1 VYVKSLT
8 LRGFKSFASAT
19 SLRFERGITCV
30 VGPNGSGK
38 SNIVDAFAWVM
49 GEQGAKS
56 LRGGK
61 MDDVVFAGTASRPP
75 LGRAEVTLTI
85 DNTDGALPIDY
96 TEVTI
101 SRLLFRSGQSE
112 YAING
117 NQCRLLDV
125 TELLSDSGLGREM
138 HVIVGQGQLD
148 EVLHAGPEAR
158 RALIE
163 EAAGVLKHRRRKEK
177 ALRKL
182 EAMQVNLTRL
192 VDLTGELRRRLG
204 PLGRQAAIARRA
216 ATIQADLRDAKL
228 RLLADDFAGAAA
240 ALERGEADEAAAL
253 ARRALL
259 ENLLAQ
265 ARRQESALD
274 ADEQLHA
281 PRLEA
286 ALNTWFELSSSAERL
301 RGVANLARERH
312 SLLTAD
318 QAPARPGRDP
328 GELDAEAASLR
339 EQEAVLG
346 EALEAA
352 RAALGKATEGRTGA
366 EADLAAAE
374 RLLADQVRAAAARA
388 DQLARLRGQVGAARS
403 RVTASEEEAARLA
416 DAIEQARSRARFAQR
431 EHQEAQEMAVGGT
444 DDRAGLA
451 AAHEEAATA
460 LAGSSARVA
469 ECRAADR
476 LASAERAALVARRQ
490 ALEEGLRAVQDG
502 TAASAALL
510 ADPEWAGHVLGGVAA
525 LLTVAEGAQEAIT
538 AALGGAADAVAVA
551 GLDAAVAIL
560 HGLKGADAGTA
571 GLVIAGAGANPGG
584 RAGESSPGRGAA
596 GDLPPGVVPAVDLV
610 KAPAELTAALAGLLS
625 GVVVADDLAAARD
638 VVRARPELRVVTR
651 DGDLLGAHWA
661 LGGSAKPPSML
672 AMRAAAEE
680 AAAAL
685 AAAERAAREAA
696 ATLAS
701 ALADEERH
709 REATG
714 RALAGMR
721 AADKAA
727 AESSGRL
734 GRLAGAARA
743 AQEEA
748 ARLEAAVASVTEQ
761 RERDA
766 TALSGLVA
774 KLEEAEAGEDG
785 ASETGAAGQEP
796 GAPEAPDR
804 DGLAAQA
811 SAAREAETDARLEVR
826 TAEERLRAIAGR
838 ADALAAAAV
847 RERRAAEAAVARRRL
862 RVQQAEV
869 AGAVAIGA
877 DAALAR
883 IAESL
888 AAAQADREAAEQ
900 ASKGRAEAL
909 KEVRSRVRAIATD
922 LDRVVDTAHGAEVS
936 RAEQR
941 MRVEQM
947 VARAAEEFG
956 VDTETLLAEYGPD
969 VPVPVFEE
977 AEPATP
983 RRRRPGPAV
992 QASTAQ
998 ASTAQA
1004 STAQAST
1011 AQASAAQAGPAQGAL
1026 APGGLAQS
1034 GAGQT
1039 GPGQNGSGQDGSER
1053 DGSGQDGPEQ
1063 DSSEQDGAGHDGSG
1077 QAGAG
1082 PRAARAAQRAPLQGE
1097 MAGGEPFAGGN
1108 GISRNGASGNGVSKN
1123 GADAAVTGADERHQA
1138 EPGVVRIPAA
1148 RSAPGTVAG
1157 TAQDAAEEGA
1167 TADSPA
1173 QDAQAVGTA
1182 DRPAQPIRTIPYI
1195 RAEQEK
1201 RAATAQRQLDQLGK
1215 VNPLALEE
1223 YAALE
1228 ERHQFLAN
1236 QLEDLKKT
1244 RRDLLTVVKEVDDRV
1259 QQVFTSAFADTAAE
1273 FEQIFSRLFPGG
1285 EGRLVLTEPDDMLA
1299 TGIDVEARPPGKK
1312 VKRLSLLSGG
1322 ERSLTAIAFLLAIF
1336 KARPSPFYVL
1346 DEVEAALDDTNLQR
1360 LLGIFEELRGIS
1372 QLIIVTHQ
1380 KRTMEVADALY
1391 GTTMQGD
1398 GVSAVVSQRLR
1409 ERERA

>member
-1 VYVKSLT
+1 MYVKSLT

-19 SLRFERGITCV
+19 SLRFEPGITCV

-49 GEQGAKS
+49 GEQGVKS

-138 HVIVGQGQLD
+138 HVVVGQGNLD
-148 EVLHAGPEAR
+148 DVLHAGPEAR

-182 EAMQVNLTRL
+182 EAMQANLTRL

-216 ATIQADLRDAKL
+216 ASIQADLRDARL
-228 RLLADDFAGAAA
+228 RLLADDFAGAAV
-240 ALERGEADEAAAL
+240 ALERGEADEAAAQ
-253 ARRALL
+253 ARRAEL
-259 ENLLAQ
+259 ESLLAQ
-265 ARRQESALD
+265 ARQQESALD

-286 ALNTWFELSSSAERL
+286 ALGTWFELSALAERL

-312 SLLTAD
+312 ALLAAD
-318 QAPARPGRDP
+318 PGPARPGRDP
-328 GELDAEAASLR
+328 DELEAEAASLR
-339 EQEAVLG
+339 EREAVLG

-352 RAALGKATEGRTGA
+352 QALLAGATGDRTAA

-374 RLLADQVRAAAARA
+374 RLLADQTRAAAVRA
-388 DQLARLRGQVGAARS
+388 DDLARLRGRVGAARS
-403 RVTASEEEAARLA
+403 RVAASEEEAARLA
-416 DAIEQARSRARFAQR
+416 DATEQATSRARAARR
-431 EHQEAQEMAVGGT
+431 EYEEAQELAASATG
-444 DDRAGLA
+444 DRGGLA
-451 AAHEEAATA
+451 AAHEEAGAA
-460 LAGSSARVA
+460 LADSSARA
-469 ECRAADR
+469 AQCRAAER
-476 LASAERAALVARRQ
+476 VAGAERAALAARCQ

-510 ADPEWAGHVLGGVAA
+510 ADPEWSGHVLGGVAA

-560 HGLKGADAGTA
+560 HGLKGAGAGTA
-571 GLVIAGAGANPGG
+571 GLVIAEA
-584 RAGESSPGRGAA
+584 SPGPARPGTRPVRAPA
-596 GDLPPGVVPAVDLV
+596 GLAEGLPPGVIPAVDLV
-610 KAPAELTAALAGLLS
+610 KAPGDLSAAVAGLLA
-625 GVVVADDLAAARD
+625 GVVVAGDLAQAREL
-638 VVRARPELRVVTR
+638 VRTRPELRVVTR

-661 LGGSAKPPSML
+661 HGGSARPPSML

-680 AAAAL
+680 AAEGL
-685 AAAERAAREAA
+685 AAAERAAHQAA
-696 ATLAS
+696 AALA
-701 ALADEERH
+701 AAVADEERD
-709 REATG
+709 RDAAG
-714 RALAGMR
+714 QALAGVR

-748 ARLEAAVASVTEQ
+748 TRLEAAIATVGKQ
-761 RERDA
+761 RERDLAALAGLTA
-766 TALSGLVA
+766 TLA
-774 KLEEAEAGEDG
+774 EAEEGAQATGGAPAGG
-785 ASETGAAGQEP
+785 APADSAGPGAAQEV
-796 GAPEAPDR
+796 PDR
-804 DGLAAQA
+804 DSLAAAA

-838 ADALAAAAV
+838 ADALAAAAL
-847 RERRAAEAAVARRRL
+847 RERRAAEAAVAARRL
-862 RVQQAEV
+862 RAQQADVAAAVATGAEV
-869 AGAVAIGA
+869 AL
-877 DAALAR
+877 DR

-888 AAAQADREAAEQ
+888 ATAQAERAAAEQ
-900 ASKGRAEAL
+900 ASRGRAESFKQVRAR
-909 KEVRSRVRAIATD
+909 VRSLAAD
-922 LDRVVDTAHGAEVS
+922 LDRVVDTAHGAEVT

-941 MRVEQM
+941 MRLEQV

-956 VDTETLLAEYGPD
+956 VDTDALVAEYGPD
-969 VPVPVFEE
+969 VPVPVPDEPKAAAADDDGVADLVAGD
-977 AEPATP
+977 AEPAT
-983 RRRRPGPAV
+983 V
-992 QASTAQ
+992 
-998 ASTAQA
+998 
-1004 STAQAST
+1004 
-1011 AQASAAQAGPAQGAL
+1011 
-1026 APGGLAQS
+1026 
-1034 GAGQT
+1034 
-1039 GPGQNGSGQDGSER
+1039 
-1053 DGSGQDGPEQ
+1053 
-1063 DSSEQDGAGHDGSG
+1063 
-1077 QAGAG
+1077 
-1082 PRAARAAQRAPLQGE
+1082 
-1097 MAGGEPFAGGN
+1097 
-1108 GISRNGASGNGVSKN
+1108 
-1123 GADAAVTGADERHQA
+1123 
-1138 EPGVVRIPAA
+1138 
-1148 RSAPGTVAG
+1148 
-1157 TAQDAAEEGA
+1157 
-1167 TADSPA
+1167 
-1173 QDAQAVGTA
+1173 
-1182 DRPAQPIRTIPYI
+1182 RTIPYL

-1201 RAATAQRQLDQLGK
+1201 RAATAHRQLAQLGK

-1223 YAALE
+1223 FAALE
-1228 ERHQFLAN
+1228 ERHAFLAT

-1273 FEQIFSRLFPGG
+1273 FEQIFARLFPGG

-1360 LLGIFEELRGIS
+1360 LLQIFEELRGSS

>member
-1 VYVKSLT
+1 MGCRIRPVAAGAMSGGEESPRVYVKSLT

-19 SLRFERGITCV
+19 SLRFEPGITCV

-85 DNTDGALPIDY
+85 DNADGALPIDY

-117 NQCRLLDV
+117 NHCRLLDV

-138 HVIVGQGQLD
+138 HVIVGQGNLD
-148 EVLHAGPEAR
+148 DVLHAGPEAR

-182 EAMQVNLTRL
+182 EAMQANLTRL

-240 ALERGEADEAAAL
+240 ALERGEADEAAAQ
-253 ARRALL
+253 ARRAEL

-265 ARRQESALD
+265 ARGQESALD
-274 ADEQLHA
+274 ADEQFHA

-286 ALNTWFELSSSAERL
+286 ALNTWFELSALAERL

-312 SLLTAD
+312 ALLAAD
-318 QAPARPGRDP
+318 PGPARPGRDP
-328 GELDAEAASLR
+328 GELEAEAASLR
-339 EQEAVLG
+339 EQEAGLG

-352 RAALGKATEGRTGA
+352 KSRLDGATGARAAA
-366 EADLAAAE
+366 ETDLAAAE
-374 RLLADQVRAAAARA
+374 RLLADQARAAAARA
-388 DQLARLRGQVGAARS
+388 DELARLRGQVGAARS
-403 RVTASEEEAARLA
+403 RVAASEEEAARLT
-416 DAIEQARSRARFAQR
+416 DAIEQATSRAQATQR
-431 EHQEAQEMAVGGT
+431 AYEEAQELAASGT

-451 AAHEEAATA
+451 TAHEEAAAA
-460 LAGSSARVA
+460 LAASSARVA
-469 ECRAADR
+469 QCRAAER
-476 LASAERAALVARRQ
+476 VASAETAALVARRQ

-502 TAASAALL
+502 AAASAALL
-510 ADPEWAGHVLGGVAA
+510 ADPEWSGHVIGGVAA

-560 HGLKGADAGTA
+560 HGLKGAGAGTA
-571 GLVIAGAGANPGG
+571 GLVIAGTGPGPGRPRTGPVRAPAPGPGG
-584 RAGESSPGRGAA
+584 
-596 GDLPPGVVPAVDLV
+596 LPPGVIPAIDLV
-610 KAPAELTAALAGLLS
+610 EAPGELSASVAGLLA
-625 GVVVADDLAAARD
+625 GVVVAGDLDQAREL
-638 VVRARPELRVVTR
+638 VRTRPELRVVTR
-651 DGDLLGAHWA
+651 DGDLIGAHWA
-661 LGGSAKPPSML
+661 HGGSAKPPSML

-680 AAAAL
+680 AAAGL
-685 AAAERAAREAA
+685 VAAERAAQDTAAVLAA
-696 ATLAS
+696 AV
-701 ALADEERH
+701 ADEERD
-709 REATG
+709 REAVG
-714 RALAGMR
+714 RALAGVR

-748 ARLEAAVASVTEQ
+748 ARLEAAIASAGKQ
-761 RERDA
+761 RERDLA
-766 TALSGLVA
+766 ALAGLTA
-774 KLEEAEAGEDG
+774 KLAEAEEGEGTGG
-785 ASETGAAGQEP
+785 AQAAGP
-796 GAPEAPDR
+796 VARAPEAPDR
-804 DGLAAQA
+804 DSLAAAA

-847 RERRAAEAAVARRRL
+847 RERRAAAAAVAAGRL
-862 RVQQAEV
+862 RAQQAEV
-869 AGAVAIGA
+869 AGAVAMGA
-877 DAALAR
+877 DMALAR
-883 IAESL
+883 ITQSL
-888 AAAQADREAAEQ
+888 ATAQADREAAEQ
-900 ASKGRAEAL
+900 ASKGRTEAL
-909 KEVRSRVRAIATD
+909 KEVRARVRALAAD
-922 LDRVVDTAHGAEVS
+922 LDRVVDTAHGAEVT

-941 MRVEQM
+941 MRLEQV

-956 VDTETLLAEYGPD
+956 VDTGALIAEYGPG
-969 VPVPVFEE
+969 VPVPVRDEE
-977 AEPATP
+977 DTAPP
-983 RRRRPGPAV
+983 RRRRARPADRGGG
-992 QASTAQ
+992 
-998 ASTAQA
+998 
-1004 STAQAST
+1004 
-1011 AQASAAQAGPAQGAL
+1011 AAA
-1026 APGGLAQS
+1026 
-1034 GAGQT
+1034 
-1039 GPGQNGSGQDGSER
+1039 
-1053 DGSGQDGPEQ
+1053 
-1063 DSSEQDGAGHDGSG
+1063 QDGADLLAAAYGHD
-1077 QAGAG
+1077 AAD
-1082 PRAARAAQRAPLQGE
+1082 PDRALRAAGNGHGTARPAADRAASDGTDGDGAASYGTTGDGASDGSAAAYRAAGGRAMGDGAAAYRAAGGRAMGDGTAAYRAAGGRAMGDGTAAYRAAGGRAMGDGTAASGAAGGRAAVDGAAEPAAPL
-1097 MAGGEPFAGGN
+1097 
-1108 GISRNGASGNGVSKN
+1108 
-1123 GADAAVTGADERHQA
+1123 
-1138 EPGVVRIPAA
+1138 
-1148 RSAPGTVAG
+1148 
-1157 TAQDAAEEGA
+1157 
-1167 TADSPA
+1167 
-1173 QDAQAVGTA
+1173 
-1182 DRPAQPIRTIPYI
+1182 RTIPYV

-1228 ERHQFLAN
+1228 ERHAFLAN

-1273 FEQIFSRLFPGG
+1273 FEQIFARLFPGG

-1360 LLGIFEELRGIS
+1360 LLEIFDELRGAS

-1391 GTTMQGD
+1391 GTSMQGD
-1398 GVSAVVSQRLR
+1398 GVSTVVSQRLR

>member
-1 VYVKSLT
+1 
-8 LRGFKSFASAT
+8 
-19 SLRFERGITCV
+19 
-30 VGPNGSGK
+30 
-38 SNIVDAFAWVM
+38 M
-49 GEQGAKS
+49 GEQGVKS

-138 HVIVGQGQLD
+138 HVVVGQGNLD
-148 EVLHAGPEAR
+148 DVLHAGPEAR

-182 EAMQVNLTRL
+182 EAMQANLTRL

-216 ATIQADLRDAKL
+216 ASIQADLRDARL

-240 ALERGEADEAAAL
+240 ALERGEADEAAAQ
-253 ARRALL
+253 ARRAEL
-259 ENLLAQ
+259 ESLLAQ
-265 ARRQESALD
+265 ARQQESALD

-286 ALNTWFELSSSAERL
+286 ALGTWFELSALAERL

-312 SLLTAD
+312 ALLAAD
-318 QAPARPGRDP
+318 PGPARPGRDP
-328 GELDAEAASLR
+328 DELEAEAASLR
-339 EQEAVLG
+339 EREAVLG

-352 RAALGKATEGRTGA
+352 QALLAGATGDRAAA

-374 RLLADQVRAAAARA
+374 RLLADQARAAAVRA
-388 DQLARLRGQVGAARS
+388 DDLARLRGRVGAARS
-403 RVTASEEEAARLA
+403 RVAASEEEAARLA
-416 DAIEQARSRARFAQR
+416 DAIEQATSRARAARR
-431 EHQEAQEMAVGGT
+431 EYEEAQELAASATG
-444 DDRAGLA
+444 DRGGLA
-451 AAHEEAATA
+451 AAHEEAAAA
-460 LAGSSARVA
+460 LADSSARA
-469 ECRAADR
+469 AQCRAAER
-476 LASAERAALVARRQ
+476 VASAERAALAARCQ

-510 ADPEWAGHVLGGVAA
+510 ADPEWSGHVLGGVAA

-560 HGLKGADAGTA
+560 HGLKGAGAGTA
-571 GLVIAGAGANPGG
+571 GLVIAEA
-584 RAGESSPGRGAA
+584 SPGPARPGTRPVRAPA
-596 GDLPPGVVPAVDLV
+596 GLAEGLPPGVIPAVDLV
-610 KAPAELTAALAGLLS
+610 KAPGELSAAVAGLLA
-625 GVVVADDLAAARD
+625 GVVVAGDLAQASEL
-638 VVRARPELRVVTR
+638 VRTRPELRVVTR

-661 LGGSAKPPSML
+661 HGGSARPPSML

-680 AAAAL
+680 AAEGL
-685 AAAERAAREAA
+685 AAAERAAHEAA
-696 ATLAS
+696 AALA
-701 ALADEERH
+701 AAVADEERD
-709 REATG
+709 RDAAGQALTG
-714 RALAGMR
+714 VR

-748 ARLEAAVASVTEQ
+748 TRLEAAIAAVGKQ
-761 RERDA
+761 RERDLAALAGLTA
-766 TALSGLVA
+766 TLA
-774 KLEEAEAGEDG
+774 EAEEGAQATGGAPAGG
-785 ASETGAAGQEP
+785 APADSARPGAAQEV
-796 GAPEAPDR
+796 PDR
-804 DGLAAQA
+804 DSLAAAA

-838 ADALAAAAV
+838 ADALAAAAL
-847 RERRAAEAAVARRRL
+847 RERRAAEAAVAARRL
-862 RVQQAEV
+862 RAQQADV
-869 AGAVAIGA
+869 AAAVATGA
-877 DAALAR
+877 EMALDR

-888 AAAQADREAAEQ
+888 ATAQAERAAAEQ
-900 ASKGRAEAL
+900 ASRGRAESFKQVRAR
-909 KEVRSRVRAIATD
+909 VRSLAAD
-922 LDRVVDTAHGAEVS
+922 LDRVVDTAHGAEVT

-941 MRVEQM
+941 MRLEQV

-956 VDTETLLAEYGPD
+956 VDTDALVAEYGPD
-969 VPVPVFEE
+969 VPVPVPDEPKAAAAHDDGVADLVAGD
-977 AEPATP
+977 AEPAP
-983 RRRRPGPAV
+983 V
-992 QASTAQ
+992 
-998 ASTAQA
+998 
-1004 STAQAST
+1004 
-1011 AQASAAQAGPAQGAL
+1011 
-1026 APGGLAQS
+1026 
-1034 GAGQT
+1034 
-1039 GPGQNGSGQDGSER
+1039 
-1053 DGSGQDGPEQ
+1053 
-1063 DSSEQDGAGHDGSG
+1063 
-1077 QAGAG
+1077 
-1082 PRAARAAQRAPLQGE
+1082 
-1097 MAGGEPFAGGN
+1097 
-1108 GISRNGASGNGVSKN
+1108 
-1123 GADAAVTGADERHQA
+1123 
-1138 EPGVVRIPAA
+1138 
-1148 RSAPGTVAG
+1148 
-1157 TAQDAAEEGA
+1157 
-1167 TADSPA
+1167 
-1173 QDAQAVGTA
+1173 
-1182 DRPAQPIRTIPYI
+1182 RTIPYL

-1201 RAATAQRQLDQLGK
+1201 RAATAQRQLAQLGK

-1223 YAALE
+1223 FAALE
-1228 ERHQFLAN
+1228 ERHAFLAT

-1273 FEQIFSRLFPGG
+1273 FEQIFARLFPGG

-1360 LLGIFEELRGIS
+1360 LLQIFEELRDSS

>member
-1 VYVKSLT
+1 MSGGEESPRVYVKSLT

-19 SLRFERGITCV
+19 SLRFEPGITCV

-61 MDDVVFAGTASRPP
+61 MDDVVFAGTSSRPP

-138 HVIVGQGQLD
+138 HVIVGQGNLD
-148 EVLHAGPEAR
+148 DLLHAGPEAR

-182 EAMQVNLTRL
+182 EAMQANLTRL

-240 ALERGEADEAAAL
+240 ALERGEADEAAAQ
-253 ARRALL
+253 ARRAEL

-274 ADEQLHA
+274 DDEQLHA
-281 PRLEA
+281 PRAEA
-286 ALNTWFELSSSAERL
+286 ALNTWFELSALAERL

-312 SLLTAD
+312 ALLA
-318 QAPARPGRDP
+318 AGPGAVRPGRDP
-328 GELDAEAASLR
+328 GELEAEAASLR
-339 EQEAVLG
+339 EQEAGLG

-352 RAALGKATEGRTGA
+352 KATLAGATAARTAA
-366 EADLAAAE
+366 EKDLAGTE
-374 RLLADQVRAAAARA
+374 RLLAEAARAAAARA
-388 DQLARLRGQVGAARS
+388 DELARLRGQVGGARS
-403 RVTASEEEAARLA
+403 RVAASEEEAARLT
-416 DAIEQARSRARFAQR
+416 DAIEQATSRAQAAQR
-431 EHQEAQEMAVGGT
+431 EHEAAQELAASGT

-451 AAHEEAATA
+451 AAHEEAAASLTE
-460 LAGSSARVA
+460 SSARVA
-469 ECRAADR
+469 RCRAAER
-476 LASAERAALVARRQ
+476 VASAEKAALVARRQ

-502 TAASAALL
+502 SAASAALL
-510 ADPEWAGHVLGGVAA
+510 ADPEWSGHVLGGVAA

-538 AALGGAADAVAVA
+538 AALGGAANAVAVA

-571 GLVIAGAGANPGG
+571 GLVIAEA
-584 RAGESSPGRGAA
+584 SPGPGQPYTGPA
-596 GDLPPGVVPAVDLV
+596 GMPAPGSEGLPPGVFPAIDLV
-610 KAPAELTAALAGLLS
+610 KAPGELSVAVAGLLA
-625 GVVVADDLAAARD
+625 GVVVADDLGQAREL
-638 VVRARPELRVVTR
+638 VCTRPGLRVVTR

-661 LGGSAKPPSML
+661 HGGSAKPPSML

-680 AAAAL
+680 AAAGL
-685 AAAERAAREAA
+685 ATAERAAQEAA
-696 ATLAS
+696 G
-701 ALADEERH
+701 ALATAVTDEERD
-709 REATG
+709 RAAVG
-714 RALAGMR
+714 RALAGVR
-721 AADKAA
+721 DADKAA

-748 ARLEAAVASVTEQ
+748 ARLEAAIASVGTQ
-761 RERDA
+761 RERDLA
-766 TALSGLVA
+766 ALAGLTA
-774 KLEEAEAGEDG
+774 KLAEAEADED
-785 ASETGAAGQEP
+785 AGPAQPAGPGGTDEP
-796 GAPEAPDR
+796 EIPDR
-804 DGLAAQA
+804 DSVAAAA

-838 ADALAAAAV
+838 ADALVAAAA
-847 RERRAAEAAVARRRL
+847 RERRAAEAAVAARRL
-862 RVQQAEV
+862 RAQQADV
-869 AGAVAIGA
+869 AGAVATGA
-877 DAALAR
+877 DVALAT
-883 IAESL
+883 ITASL
-888 AAAQADREAAEQ
+888 ATAQADRVAAEQ

-909 KEVRSRVRAIATD
+909 KEVRARVRALAGD
-922 LDRVVDTAHGAEVS
+922 LDRVVDTAHGAEVT

-941 MRVEQM
+941 MRLEQV

-956 VDTETLLAEYGPD
+956 VDTGALLAEYGPD
-969 VPVPVFEE
+969 VPVPVPDDAAAGDE
-977 AEPATP
+977 A
-983 RRRRPGPAV
+983 
-992 QASTAQ
+992 
-998 ASTAQA
+998 
-1004 STAQAST
+1004 
-1011 AQASAAQAGPAQGAL
+1011 AAGGAAGDGVAAGGAAGDGAAGPA
-1026 APGGLAQS
+1026 AP
-1034 GAGQT
+1034 
-1039 GPGQNGSGQDGSER
+1039 
-1053 DGSGQDGPEQ
+1053 
-1063 DSSEQDGAGHDGSG
+1063 
-1077 QAGAG
+1077 
-1082 PRAARAAQRAPLQGE
+1082 
-1097 MAGGEPFAGGN
+1097 
-1108 GISRNGASGNGVSKN
+1108 V
-1123 GADAAVTGADERHQA
+1123 
-1138 EPGVVRIPAA
+1138 
-1148 RSAPGTVAG
+1148 
-1157 TAQDAAEEGA
+1157 
-1167 TADSPA
+1167 
-1173 QDAQAVGTA
+1173 
-1182 DRPAQPIRTIPYI
+1182 RTIPYV

-1201 RAATAQRQLDQLGK
+1201 RAATAQRQLDRLGR

-1228 ERHQFLAN
+1228 ERHAFLAN

-1273 FEQIFSRLFPGG
+1273 FEQIFARLFPGG

-1299 TGIDVEARPPGKK
+1299 TGIDIEARPPGKK

-1360 LLGIFEELRGIS
+1360 LLEIFEELRGIS